1 MLIVGQTGCGK
12 ITFIQ
17 NLAKNKM
24 FGELKNVF
32 WLTKIELSKD
42 GEQNISACFHGVPI
56 RFFYPRILDDFNMQL
71 YFFKRKGKMIL

>member
-12 ITFIQ
+12 TTFIQ

-32 WLTKIELSKD
+32 
-42 GEQNISACFHGVPI
+42 
-56 RFFYPRILDDFNMQL
+56 
-71 YFFKRKGKMIL
+71 